1 MSACNAEACKYF
13 VLVFKNI
20 FLKKKK
26 KKRNSNLLANN
37 LKGNKSII
45 PTASFFLTEK
55 GPNSKEQCV
64 IKNISNKARTSDKNL
79 QNIYII
85 KIIQL
90 IINLANEF

>member
-13 VLVFKNI
+13 VLVLKNI
-20 FLKKKK
+20 SFLKKK
-26 KKRNSNLLANN
+26 
-37 LKGNKSII
+37 KGNKSII